1 MQKTLITSLEGTDDV
16 VDTLE
21 WKVTSLIEKKLP
33 TDIALSDYLIRAV
46 KNLEGRKALSQY
58 EKAECAEN
66 IKEIDA
72 QLELIKVKSAQYL
85 IDNGLINPESDSAK
99 DRKIDSSTKGNSV
112 SITKAKE
119 ASETITEVKE
129 FRMLISEAELEEL
142 LIGLGKGEMQTVKKS
157 KVTNASPAKLR
168 VNAKKV
174 HETEVIEQQ
183 EQAKAI
189 A

>member
-1 MQKTLITSLEGTDDV
+1 MQKTLTTSLERTEDV

-21 WKVTSLIEKKLP
+21 WKVSSLIEKKLP

-46 KNLEGRKALSQY
+46 RNLEGKKALAKM
-58 EKAECAEN
+58 EKEECAAN

-85 IDNGLINPESDSAK
+85 IDNGLIDPESESAK
-99 DRKIDSSTKGNSV
+99 DRKIESSTKGNSV

-119 ASETITEVKE
+119 ATETETEEKE
-129 FRMLISEAELEEL
+129 FVMLITQAELEEL
-142 LIGLGKGEMQTVKKS
+142 LIGLGKGEIRTVKKT
-157 KVTNASPAKLR
+157 KTTNALPAKLR
-168 VNAKKV
+168 VNAKKALEV
-174 HETEVIEQQ
+174 EVIEQP
-183 EQAKAI
+183 EQKAI